1 MSADLRTGTT
11 ETGSRPVEY
20 TLDTAGPD
28 AGFRVAHPS
37 QTRRGRGR
45 EQFAAAMIMPIDRH
59 GRVCTPSAWLL
70 ARRRRAVALSST
82 LLVGPRHARGCWGGR

>member
-45 EQFAAAMIMPIDRH
+45 EQFAAAMIMPIERH
-59 GRVCTPSAWLL
+59 GRVWTPSAWLL
-70 ARRRRAVALSST
+70 ARRRRAVAFSST
-82 LLVGPRHARGCWGGR
+82 RSLGPRRDRRQWRVR